1 MSRSLFAL
9 PLISILAACGS
20 AADTPPPPAEL
31 TDADLTLTTI
41 ADGLENPWG
50 MTFLPNGDLLVTERE
65 GRLRLVRDG
74 VLDEAPILGLPD
86 DILVFRQGGLL
97 DVELHPDFESNR
109 LIYLTYAKGTED
121 ENVTAVAR
129 GALKEN
135 GTELVDVEDIFTSNV
150 PGKQNGFHF
159 GSRLA
164 WLEDGTL
171 LVSLGDGGGFRHE
184 SQNTENQ
191 FGTIVRMTEDGGV
204 PEGNPFSSGDGA
216 DPYIW
221 TYGNRNVQGLVFD
234 TDRGRVYAHEHGPQ
248 GGDELNVIE
257 PGTNYG
263 WPTITYGVNYDGS
276 IISEETEAEG
286 MAQPAV
292 KWVPS
297 IAPSGMIVYSG
308 EAHPGWNGDLLI
320 GAMGGPDGR
329 KLVRVDLDEAGD
341 VVGVEDLFTEEG
353 ISFRDVEVG
362 PDGHV
367 YLATVEPSSR
377 ILRIDIAE

>member
-31 TDADLTLTTI
+31 TDVDLTLTTI
-41 ADGLENPWG
+41 ADGLGNPWG
-50 MTFLPNGDLLVTERE
+50 MAFLPNGDLLVSERE

-74 VLDEAPILGLPD
+74 VLDEAPISGLPE

-97 DVELHPDFESNR
+97 DIELHPDFETNR
-109 LIYLTYAKGTED
+109 LVYLTYAKGTED
-121 ENVTAVAR
+121 NNSTAVAR
-129 GALKEN
+129 GTLSVDGRALE
-135 GTELVDVEDIFTSNV
+135 GLEDIFASNV

-164 WLEDGTL
+164 WLDDGTL

-191 FGTIVRMTEDGGV
+191 FGTIVRMTEDGAV
-204 PEGNPFSSGDGA
+204 PDGNPFSGVDDA

-234 TDRGRVYAHEHGPQ
+234 ATRGRVYAHEHGPQ

-263 WPTITYGVNYDGS
+263 WPAITYGVNYDDS

-297 IAPSGMIVYSG
+297 IAPSGMVVYNG
-308 EAHPGWNGDLLI
+308 EAHPGWNGDLLL

-329 KLVRVDLDEAGD
+329 KLVRVDLNDAGD
-341 VVGVEDLFTEEG
+341 VLGVENLFTDEG

-377 ILRIDIAE
+377 ILRVDIAD